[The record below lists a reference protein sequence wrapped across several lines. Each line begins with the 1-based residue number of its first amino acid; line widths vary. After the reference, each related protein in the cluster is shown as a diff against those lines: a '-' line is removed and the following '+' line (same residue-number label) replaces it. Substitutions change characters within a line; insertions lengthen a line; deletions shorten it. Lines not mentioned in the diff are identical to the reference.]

1 MRRQG
6 PLSPGPAPRAGSG
19 PPALCCA
26 GGGTGAAV
34 DASRDPKRE
43 APLLK
48 RLSSSRLPHAETE
61 GGSRASRRSSW
72 WGSATGQS
80 RLSSV
85 SEKLR
90 IQFLV
95 SVSFHGPARAR
106 VACRA
111 SWDPGSPQDRAVH
124 ELTAP
129 VRGGQAS
136 GLPLRKV
143 AVLSSEQPPGSPLRS
158 SLVLV
163 QPADW
168 LQEPTLGL
176 VHCAQEPEQQQHV

>member
-26 GGGTGAAV
+26 GGGDGRRSRCEQGPEEGGPSVEEALVIAAP
-34 DASRDPKRE
+34 SP
-43 APLLK
+43 
-48 RLSSSRLPHAETE
+48 ETE